1 MLAFRRAKC
10 NVLAISVPLGGLK
23 PEANY
28 EVEFIDEQRQK
39 TSKVLSGRVLS
50 TDLPLVIPERGASL
64 LVRYRQREEAVNL
77 SVMPFGRDICNGM
90 KRTVPASLLVR
101 FTQLTEIRQ

>member
-10 NVLAISVPLGGLK
+10 NVLGISVPLGGLR

-39 TSKVLSGRVLS
+39 TSKIMSGRVLS
-50 TDLPLVIPERGASL
+50 TDLPLMIPQRGASL
-64 LVRYRQREEAVNL
+64 LVRYRQR
-77 SVMPFGRDICNGM
+77 
-90 KRTVPASLLVR
+90 
-101 FTQLTEIRQ
+101 